1 MMPELLLELLS
12 EELPARMQKRAADDL
27 GRLLASELDEAG
39 LAHGA
44 VRVHV
49 TPRRLVAVVEDV
61 AARQEDL
68 REERRGPRV
77 GAPDKAIQGFLQSC
91 GVSRAQ
97 CEERETGKGVFLFAV
112 VERPGQPAVAILP
125 DLVGSVI
132 SRISWPKSM
141 RWSGVRWV
149 RPLSQIMCVF
159 DGSPI
164 PVNLPATSDDPEG
177 AGVPSGGNETV
188 GHRFLAPARFPV
200 KDFADYRIKLERA
213 FVVLDRERRKTMIR
227 EQIGRL
233 VEGAGLVPRDDEAL
247 LDEVAGL
254 VEWPVS
260 LLGRIDEEFLEI
272 PDEVL
277 ITSMRRHQKYFCLL
291 DKTGSLAP
299 FFVVVANI
307 ETTDDGAVVVAGNE
321 RVLRARLSDARFFWD
336 QDRKST
342 LESRIERLSDSVFH
356 GQLGT
361 MQMKAE
367 RLQVLAQMV
376 SEHVPGCGE
385 EDAGRAGLLAKT
397 DLVTEMVLEFP
408 ELQGAMGRHYALHD
422 GESVAVAEALR
433 DHHSPAGPGDAC
445 PDAPVSVAVAIADRL
460 DTLAGFFAI
469 GETPTGSRD
478 PFALR
483 RAALGLIRLI
493 LENRLSIPFRELCE
507 LVVLG
512 TKGARVAGE
521 EEDPYT
527 RAVSN
532 IEWTDELFGFVAER
546 LKVHLRDQGV
556 RHDHVAAAFA
566 VAGGDDLLDLVSRVR
581 ALEEFLGSED
591 GSDLLKAHRRA
602 GNIVAI
608 EEKKDGMSYD
618 GDVDGTRLQLSEER
632 GLADEL
638 DTASKSADAAIAD
651 GGYVE
656 AMRAMAK
663 LREPVDGFFDG
674 VTVNA
679 EDPELRVNRLRLLSR
694 FCHTMDRIGDLSL
707 IEG

>member
-1 MMPELLLELLS
+1 MPELLLELLS
-12 EELPARMQKRAADDL
+12 EEIPARMQRRAADDL

-44 VRVHV
+44 VQVHV
-49 TPRRLVAVVEDV
+49 TPRRLVAVADDV

-77 GAPDKAIQGFLQSC
+77 GAPDKAVQGFLQSC

-112 VERPGQPAVAILP
+112 VERSGQPAVAILP
-125 DLVGSVI
+125 DLAGAVVSGMN
-132 SRISWPKSM
+132 WPKSM
-141 RWSGVRWV
+141 RWSGIRWV
-149 RPLSQIMCVF
+149 RPLSQVMCVF
-159 DGSPI
+159 DGSPV
-164 PVNLPATSDDPEG
+164 PVNLPAAPDPPDG

-200 KDFADYRIKLERA
+200 KGFADYRAKLERA

-227 EQIGRL
+227 EQIDRL
-233 VEGAGLVPRDDEAL
+233 VDGAGLVPRDDEAL

-260 LLGRIDEEFLEI
+260 LLGRIDEGFLDV

-291 DKTGSLAP
+291 DKAGSLAP

-307 ETTDDGAVVVAGNE
+307 ETADGGAVVVAGNE

-336 QDRKST
+336 QDRRST
-342 LESRIERLSDSVFH
+342 LESRVERLSDSVFH

-361 MQMKAE
+361 MRMKAARLE
-367 RLQVLAQMV
+367 RLARLV
-376 SEHVPGCGE
+376 SGHVPDCGE
-385 EDAGRAGLLAKT
+385 GDAGRAGLLAKA

-422 GESVAVAEALR
+422 GESAAVADALR

-445 PDAPVSVAVAIADRL
+445 PDAPVSVAVAVADRL

-507 LVVLG
+507 FVVAEA
-512 TKGARVAGE
+512 KGEGLSGE
-521 EEDPYT
+521 GEDPYT
-527 RAVSN
+527 MAVSKTGW
-532 IEWTDELFGFVAER
+532 IDELFRFVAER

-566 VAGGDDLLDLVSRVR
+566 AAGGEDLLDLVSRVR
-581 ALEEFLGSED
+581 ALEGFLGSED

-608 EEKKDGMSYD
+608 EERKDGVSHD
-618 GDVDGTRLQLSEER
+618 GDVDGTRLRLPEEL
-632 GLADEL
+632 GLASEL
-638 DTASKSADAAIAD
+638 DTASRSADAAMAE

-663 LREPVDGFFDG
+663 LRGPIDGFFDG

-694 FCHTMDRIGDLSL
+694 FCRTMDRIGDLSL